1 MAKEFI
7 VAIEIGSSKITGIAG
22 LKSKDGGITVLAVA
36 KEDSSES
43 IRKGVAYNL
52 DRTTSCLKKVISK
65 LRGSLRTEI
74 AYAYVGIGG
83 QSIRGIKNTVIKELP
98 DDTVISQ
105 DMVDEL
111 MDSNRSMS
119 YPDQEILDAITQEYK
134 VDMQYQ
140 LDPVG
145 VQCTHLEGNFLN
157 ILWRSSYYRNLKKCL
172 ENAQIAIADVYIA
185 PLALADSVLTE
196 AERRSGCVL
205 VDLGAQTTT
214 VSVYY
219 KNILRHLVVIPLGA
233 YNITKDI
240 ASLQMEEQDAEY
252 IKRRYA
258 SAYTDTKDIDDTLK
272 YSIDQDRSIESHE
285 LIKIVEA
292 RLDEIISNVKNQI
305 PEEYDGRLL
314 GGLILTGGGAELNNI
329 EEAFRRKI
337 EINKIRTAK
346 FVNQPV
352 SSNHSDITAHNGMMN
367 TVLGLLAKGNL
378 NCAGSEISDDLFGNI
393 NHPTAAARPS
403 ENLQKPSEIS
413 ANSEPEKPVSAE
425 SDVQTKDTDVVDEE
439 DIKRGPGTLSKFG
452 KSLKEF
458 ISKMASE
465 EE

>member
-65 LRGSLRTEI
+65 LRGTLRTEI

-219 KNILRHLVVIPLGA
+219 KNILRHLVVLPLGA
-233 YNITKDI
+233 
-240 ASLQMEEQDAEY
+240 
-252 IKRRYA
+252 
-258 SAYTDTKDIDDTLK
+258 
-272 YSIDQDRSIESHE
+272 
-285 LIKIVEA
+285 
-292 RLDEIISNVKNQI
+292 
-305 PEEYDGRLL
+305 
-314 GGLILTGGGAELNNI
+314 
-329 EEAFRRKI
+329 
-337 EINKIRTAK
+337 
-346 FVNQPV
+346 
-352 SSNHSDITAHNGMMN
+352 
-367 TVLGLLAKGNL
+367 
-378 NCAGSEISDDLFGNI
+378 
-393 NHPTAAARPS
+393 
-403 ENLQKPSEIS
+403 
-413 ANSEPEKPVSAE
+413 
-425 SDVQTKDTDVVDEE
+425 
-439 DIKRGPGTLSKFG
+439 
-452 KSLKEF
+452 
-458 ISKMASE
+458 
-465 EE
+465 